1 MPPITGSWREL
12 CPSPYKLWKYGL
24 SCILQREPS
33 LQDCNV
39 AEWRASDTLRRDP
52 STSSPI
58 NDAADGSLDLSV
70 VVPVFNERDSLE
82 PLYQQLKQVLRHL
95 DLSYE
100 IIFVDDGSLDGSSQL
115 LKRLGQADPHIHL
128 LELARNFGQTAAM
141 AAGFEH
147 SRGEII
153 IPLDADLQ
161 NDPEDIPKIIDKLE
175 EGFDVI
181 SCWRKDRRD
190 PWLTRVFPSRL
201 ANLLISWISGVRL
214 HDYGCTLKGYRRDI
228 LRHIRLYGEMHRF
241 IPIFASWAGA
251 KVAEIPVHHHPRR
264 HGQSKYRIFRIV
276 KVVLD
281 LITIKFLG
289 SYSTKPMYLF
299 GSLGL
304 LSFFGGVCLSA
315 LTLYQKFYQAV
326 KAHRNPLLLLS
337 IFFLI
342 VGVQFILFGLVAELI
357 ARTYHES
364 QGKPTYI
371 LKGNKPAN
379 RPMKST

>member
-1 MPPITGSWREL
+1 M
-12 CPSPYKLWKYGL
+12 
-24 SCILQREPS
+24 
-33 LQDCNV
+33 
-39 AEWRASDTLRRDP
+39 
-52 STSSPI
+52 
-58 NDAADGSLDLSV
+58 